1 MINFNDSSEHTS
13 PRLPD
18 DAARVAI
25 AFAHHTFRG
34 GPVRLAMNLYALA
47 QLAEDSTSLK
57 ANAFLLRNCARDMAS
72 ALALM
77 PQLAHG
83 SDKLAPLIETVI
95 ADPIERA
102 DNLFLQLAAPMLA
115 AAEE

>member
-1 MINFNDSSEHTS
+1 MINFNVSSEHTS
-13 PRLPD
+13 LRLPD

-47 QLAEDSTSLK
+47 QLAEDSASLK
-57 ANAFLLRNCARDMAS
+57 PNAFLLRNCARDLAS

-83 SDKLAPLIETVI
+83 SDKLAPLIETVL

>member
-1 MINFNDSSEHTS
+1 MLNFNDPVDPNSR
-13 PRLPD
+13 RLPD
-18 DAARVAI
+18 NEARAAI

-47 QLAEDSTSLK
+47 QLAEDSASLK
-57 ANAFLLRNCARDMAS
+57 PNAFLLRNCARDLAS

-83 SDKLAPLIETVI
+83 SDKLAPLIETVL

-115 AAEE
+115 AAED